1 MRERNLAPEHW
12 GRIVELVQTAFRDG
26 ILPSECALQMDVI
39 LLKGNSRYIG
49 IELDKVL

>member
-1 MRERNLAPEHW
+1 MREWNLAPEHW

-39 LLKGNSRYIG
+39 LLKGNVRYTG
-49 IELDKVL
+49 IDFAKVL